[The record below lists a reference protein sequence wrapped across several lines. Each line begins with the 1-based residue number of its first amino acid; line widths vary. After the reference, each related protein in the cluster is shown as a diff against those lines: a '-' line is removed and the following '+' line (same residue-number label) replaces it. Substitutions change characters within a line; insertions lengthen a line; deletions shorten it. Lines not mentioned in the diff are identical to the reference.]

1 MAMARN
7 RLSRIA
13 EDNNILPQEQFGF
26 RDKLSCTSAV
36 SIFYEAI
43 HKRLETGKNTFVCF
57 LDLRK
62 AFDRINRELLFKKLV
77 TLGVPQHLTKTIDY
91 IYSKIRVSIKNGDK
105 FSEEFVTSTGVP
117 QPPDVH
123 TLCK

>member
-1 MAMARN
+1 MQSTTQGWGTYGDHFGILESSSSYSLLCA
-7 RLSRIA
+7 LVKETSIQ
-13 EDNNILPQEQFGF
+13 DIYNNLLPQEQFGF

-43 HKRLETGKNTFVCF
+43 HNRLESGKNTFVCF

-77 TLGVPQHLTKTIDY
+77 TLGVP
-91 IYSKIRVSIKNGDK
+91 
-105 FSEEFVTSTGVP
+105 
-117 QPPDVH
+117 
-123 TLCK
+123 